1 MCARNSLPKTEIRL
15 SFVTHPQQFR
25 PRFRPLGERTHRAVC
40 AALAGA
46 WGVCLTVQDRAG
58 KRVDKE
64 VEYAVQLG
72 DTVLIE
78 RTTRATA
85 GNK

>member
-1 MCARNSLPKTEIRL
+1 
-15 SFVTHPQQFR
+15 
-25 PRFRPLGERTHRAVC
+25 
-40 AALAGA
+40 
-46 WGVCLTVQDRAG
+46 VQDRAG